1 MDLKG
6 YREDAMLAFC
16 SEMAKEAGILTSAVY
31 GRVRW
36 LNESNESATVESV
49 KEGFPYLTVNQVK
62 NSLRWLEK
70 RGYVVSSKPNMDR
83 LDHTKH
89 YAAVS

>member
-1 MDLKG
+1 MDLKH
-6 YREDAMLAFC
+6 YNEDAMLAFC
-16 SEMAKEAGILTSAVY
+16 SEMAQEAGILTSAVY

-36 LNESNESATVESV
+36 LNETHDEATVESV
-49 KEGFPYLTVNQVK
+49 KDGFPYLTANQVK

-70 RGYVVSSKPNMDR
+70 RGYITSSKPHMDR

-89 YAAVS
+89 YMAVS